1 VAKKIEIERY
11 KNDSTNPFV
20 VDAISALEVINEL
33 GGLPLAI
40 DQFAIYI
47 NISDNRNRQTHLEI
61 LKEKKLEY
69 SEENAV
75 GVTTD
80 LDKARLNVKTT
91 WLMNIETLTK
101 ENPNFQL
108 IIDVLSFLDPT
119 GIPSLIL
126 DPKIPGLPEEMTAL
140 LKDGRIIH
148 KLTKY
153 SLFSREPLDKKLLT
167 VHRMVQDVIKD
178 AVQKDKTRLTKYV

>member
-1 VAKKIEIERY
+1 M
-11 KNDSTNPFV
+11 
-20 VDAISALEVINEL
+20 
-33 GGLPLAI
+33 
-40 DQFAIYI
+40 
-47 NISDNRNRQTHLEI
+47 
-61 LKEKKLEY
+61 
-69 SEENAV
+69 

-140 LKDGRIIH
+140 LKDGHIIH

-153 SLFSREPLDKKLLT
+153 SLFSRDPLDKKLLT

-178 AVQKDKTRLTKYV
+178 AVQKDKTRLKQTLQNAEQMLEFLSNLGEKEGRISNRNNDHFGKELETLSEKKILDEQYLTDLIARRK